1 MVVSR
6 LAMSALLFYYAV
18 YRDKLFLPIR
28 QWRDNALASWREIL
42 KIGLPA
48 MATQMIGPISGAII
62 TRMLASHGHDV
73 VAGFGVAGRIEGVAV
88 MLLFA
93 LSGSIGPF
101 VGQNWGAGNLERVH
115 GGIRVAY
122 RFSLAWGAA
131 AWLVLMLIGDWVVP
145 LIDDNAEV
153 IDVARHYLAI
163 VPISYGLWGVLMM
176 ASAAFNSLG
185 KPIPSTIMA
194 FTRMFVVYVP
204 LALIADH
211 LFGYSGHLRC
221 DRNGE
226 LPDGTMGLFVA
237 ETFTDRVDRWQ
248 PRSGLIHCA
257 AYGRR
262 LVTVPLYLALTA
274 LATLALPLLAP
285 LCWLVSLRAATRGA
299 LRSGAFMLA
308 YLWCESIGIVCS
320 GWLWIRNGFPTR
332 SSARWQRFL
341 AGNFA
346 LQCWWANALKR
357 AAERLFRLSFTV
369 EGSDALDGA
378 PVIMLPRHASI
389 ADTIIP
395 MVFYAAPHQ
404 VRLRYVLKR
413 ELLLDP
419 CLDIVGN
426 RLPNCFVA
434 RSGTDAQD
442 DIDKVVEL
450 TRDRASDEG
459 FLIYP
464 EGTRFSA
471 ERRRTRARF
480 ARHARCP
487 RQRCSG
493 CRNGPTCCRREQAAR
508 AH

>member
-1 MVVSR
+1 MQRKPGQDLTQGPVARSLLRLTAPMILAVSSSILVQVLEIGFIGQLGTAQLAAVTFTFPISMMLTSVALGIGIGTSSLIARRVGGGDWDSVRRLATHSLMLVALLLTTLTAVGIATIYPLFRLLGAHGEVLQHIHSYLVIYFPGTVLFTVTMVVGSTMRATGDARIPGLVMTGGAVLNLILDPILIFGWFGAPRLELTGAAVAMLVSR

-115 GGIRVAY
+115 GGISVAY

-176 ASAAFNSLG
+176 ASATFNSLG

-211 LFGYSGHLRC
+211 LFGYSGI
-221 DRNGE
+221 
-226 LPDGTMGLFVA
+226 FVA
-237 ETFTDRVDRWQ
+237 TAMANCLVGLWGYLWLK
-248 PRSGLIHCA
+248 RS
-257 AYGRR
+257 
-262 LVTVPLYLALTA
+262 LTA
-274 LATLALPLLAP
+274 SAGGS
-285 LCWLVSLRAATRGA
+285 LVPA
-299 LRSGAFMLA
+299 
-308 YLWCESIGIVCS
+308 
-320 GWLWIRNGFPTR
+320 
-332 SSARWQRFL
+332 
-341 AGNFA
+341 
-346 LQCWWANALKR
+346 
-357 AAERLFRLSFTV
+357 
-369 EGSDALDGA
+369 
-378 PVIMLPRHASI
+378 
-389 ADTIIP
+389 
-395 MVFYAAPHQ
+395 
-404 VRLRYVLKR
+404 
-413 ELLLDP
+413 
-419 CLDIVGN
+419 
-426 RLPNCFVA
+426 
-434 RSGTDAQD
+434 
-442 DIDKVVEL
+442 
-450 TRDRASDEG
+450 
-459 FLIYP
+459 
-464 EGTRFSA
+464 
-471 ERRRTRARF
+471 
-480 ARHARCP
+480 
-487 RQRCSG
+487 
-493 CRNGPTCCRREQAAR
+493 
-508 AH
+508 